1 MARRYRYEYLI
12 RKRAKERAKALK
24 LQETESNKE
33 NAKPNV
39 KKELLGWLL
48 YFVVII
54 SATYLIVNFV
64 GQRTRVSGDSMLET
78 LHDGDNLIVDKIS
91 YRFREPKRFEIIVFP
106 YQHQKDTFY
115 IKRIIGMPGE
125 TIQIKN
131 GKIYINGEWLDEPY
145 GREPIDIGKEGIAS
159 EPVVLGENEYFVM
172 GDNRNHSADSR
183 EASVGVLKKE
193 DFVGRA
199 WIRIWPLNSI
209 GVLSHD

>member
-48 YFVVII
+48 YFVVIL

-125 TIQIKN
+125 ELDIIDEKV
-131 GKIYINGEWLDEPY
+131 YINGVMLDETYTMDGTTY
-145 GREPIDIGKEGIAS
+145 GNIQDLIIPEG
-159 EPVVLGENEYFVM
+159 EYFCM
-172 GDNRNHSADSR
+172 GDNRDVSIDSR
-183 EASVGVLKKE
+183 DPGVGCVDEAQL
-193 DFVGRA
+193 VGRVFFRLFPFSGFGA
-199 WIRIWPLNSI
+199 VKNPYNQ
-209 GVLSHD
+209 